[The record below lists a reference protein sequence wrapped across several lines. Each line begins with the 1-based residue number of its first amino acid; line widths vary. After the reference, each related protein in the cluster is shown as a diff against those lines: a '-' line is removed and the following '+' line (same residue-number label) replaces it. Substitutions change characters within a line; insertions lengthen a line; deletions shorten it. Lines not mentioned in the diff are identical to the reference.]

1 MPPRLVTHFSHMPSF
16 SVAHHPVV
24 ALTFPQYGF
33 PSTHSANSISMALYF
48 AELIFRHNPSLTAL
62 DLLAYAFLSVMA
74 FSVVFGRLYC
84 GMHSLT
90 DVTVGSMMG
99 VVIWA
104 AHWVAE
110 GAIERLTLG
119 GNWVG
124 EWLPSSCAPRG
135 SYWLRHC

>member
-1 MPPRLVTHFSHMPSF
+1 MNTHLELLH
-16 SVAHHPVV
+16 
-24 ALTFPQYGF
+24 LLCLQYGF

-48 AELIFRHNPSLTAL
+48 AELIYRHNPHPTNLNLVVYTF
-62 DLLAYAFLSVMA
+62 LAAMA

-90 DVTVGSMMG
+90 DVTVGSGMG

-110 GAIERLTLG
+110 AGIESLTLG
-119 GNWVG
+119 NNWIG
-124 EWLPSSCAPRG
+124 KHALTPRP
-135 SYWLRHC
+135 LEQHQKPIADL